1 MSSECLNVL
10 IAEDEVL
17 VAEAVKGM
25 LAALGHTVVGH
36 AANGCQAVALAT
48 ALQPD
53 AILLDIKMPEMNGLE
68 AARQISET
76 CPTPIVVLTAF
87 QSREFV
93 TKASMVGAGA
103 FLTKPTTLPELE
115 RALIIATARFNDVRD
130 LKHQNEALSNTLEQ
144 VRQLKGILPICSG
157 CKKIRD
163 EKGGWHQVES
173 YIHDYTGV
181 DFSHG
186 ICPDCVTEL
195 YDDYEDLL

>member
-36 AANGCQAVALAT
+36 AANGRQAVALAV

-53 AILLDIKMPEMNGLE
+53 AILLDMKMPEMNGLE

-103 FLTKPTTLPELE
+103 FLTKPTTLLELE
-115 RALIIATARFNDVRD
+115 RALIIATARFKDIRD
-130 LKHQNEALSNTLEQ
+130 LQHQNEALSNTLEQ

-163 EKGGWHQVES
+163 EKGDWHQVES

-186 ICPDCVTEL
+186 ICPDCVTVL
-195 YDDYEDLL
+195 YADYEDLL